1 MSERKTIQI
10 NPVFLSSSS
19 KMKNTTLKT
28 KPKKIKPVITSNVR
42 PNNIKRQLLDRIKN
56 KQKENEDK
64 SKLNE
69 TDDNI
74 EDKEFSDEFNKSLGF
89 LQDLVNNEENKKR
102 NNRTL
107 KKTTSMITVNTELP
121 IDFDIPLSE
130 VTDINNPH
138 IQIKNKH
145 IVTDNNN
152 THSPI
157 ETNQNIKLSTHSNTY
172 TLKSRPPYSNIR
184 GGTRPTY
191 REWKS
196 IAQKPPINNI
206 PIRIIDKPVSQETE
220 RSKRLE
226 QVKTDYKA
234 INDTYTN
241 NTERK
246 HYKKMKRITRT
257 VKYNLGKSEGKVS
270 VLIKNNN
277 TRKKIQHEHALLRQK
292 SIIEIKNYLRDKNLL
307 KTGSDA
313 PNDVLRQM
321 YEQSILSGDINNLGK
336 NTLIHN
342 FLHK

>member
-10 NPVFLSSSS
+10 NPVFLSTSSRS
-19 KMKNTTLKT
+19 RNTTLKT
-28 KPKKIKPVITSNVR
+28 KQKKQKPDITPNVR
-42 PNNIKRQLLDRIKN
+42 PNNIKRQLLDRIKA
-56 KQKENEDK
+56 KQKESEDK
-64 SKLNE
+64 NKLNE

-89 LQDLVNNEENKKR
+89 LQDLANNEENKKR
-102 NNRTL
+102 KNKTL
-107 KKTTSMITVNTELP
+107 KNISSMITVNTELP
-121 IDFDIPLSE
+121 NDFDIPLSE
-130 VTDINNPH
+130 VTDISKPF
-138 IQIKNKH
+138 IDIKNKH
-145 IVTDNNN
+145 IDNN
-152 THSPI
+152 TYRPEEI
-157 ETNQNIKLSTHSNTY
+157 KQNNNLSTKSNSY

-196 IAQKPPINNI
+196 ITQKPHINNS
-206 PIRIIDKPVSQETE
+206 PIRIEDKPVFQETQ
-220 RSKRLE
+220 RNTDLE
-226 QVKTDYKA
+226 KVKTDYK
-234 INDTYTN
+234 IKNDSYTN
-241 NTERK
+241 MKERK
-246 HYKKMKRITRT
+246 HYKNIKRITRT
-257 VKYNLGKSEGKVS
+257 VKYNLGKSGGKVS

-307 KTGSDA
+307 KSGSNA

-342 FLHK
+342 FLHT